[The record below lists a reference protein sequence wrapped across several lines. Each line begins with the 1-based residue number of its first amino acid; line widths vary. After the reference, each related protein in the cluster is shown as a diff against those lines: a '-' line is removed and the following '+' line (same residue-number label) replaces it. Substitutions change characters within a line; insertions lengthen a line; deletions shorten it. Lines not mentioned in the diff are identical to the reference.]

1 MQFNSQ
7 YYLGVIECYEDELE
21 RAKMSGITIG
31 FNRLEQFKA
40 MWEDFKEMEDRLA
53 DAKDR
58 IEDLRNELC
67 DMQDR

>member
-7 YYLGVIECYEDELE
+7 FYLGAIEGYEKELE
-21 RAKMSGITIG
+21 RAKSAGITIE
-31 FNRLEQFKA
+31 FNRLEQFKS
-40 MWEDFKEMEDRLA
+40 MWKDFKEMEDKLA
-53 DAKDR
+53 DAEDR